1 MVAPRPSLEK
11 LISEKGLSP
20 TVEKFRECIHGFT
33 LSHLGL
39 GCKSFTF
46 SLKLR
51 SIIGAL
57 AYLYPDQTFE
67 RAYPWPIFITR
78 LFRQFNAD
86 VLINC
91 PKDRTLMNYNI
102 KEGWPRLAQFL
113 EIECDAEGQRLKN
126 YKYNINRYNIKI
138 ST

>member
-1 MVAPRPSLEK
+1 M
-11 LISEKGLSP
+11 LIKKP
-20 TVEKFRECIHGFT
+20 
-33 LSHLGL
+33 
-39 GCKSFTF
+39 
-46 SLKLR
+46 
-51 SIIGAL
+51 SIITVL

-126 YKYNINRYNIKI
+126 YKYYIYFYNINNYKDLPLQEAFILSHRKNQL
-138 ST
+138 